1 MVELEP
7 IPEEDDLME
16 SEHHHGGDLEHHGR
30 VDVSKDM
37 TRYDDER
44 LLKIIRRHLE
54 YTGSNKAAEIIDNWD
69 QFRPKFVKVM
79 PIEYRRALEEI
90 EAVQN
95 ASFVAA
101 E

>member
-1 MVELEP
+1 
-7 IPEEDDLME
+7 
-16 SEHHHGGDLEHHGR
+16 
-30 VDVSKDM
+30 M